1 MQLSVPV
8 REASVVEMM
17 VGSIKYC
24 TVINGNG
31 TTGGIWW
38 NDHCQESVSCP
49 SIIYS
54 KSKGP
59 TDQEHAIGAIPKSG
73 LQLH

>member
-24 TVINGNG
+24 TVIKLMAMEQLVEY
-31 TTGGIWW
+31 GGM
-38 NDHCQESVSCP
+38 
-49 SIIYS
+49 IIVRKVFPVPRLY